1 MVEPIE
7 DSSPPSPAAGVS
19 LEPRRV
25 RRALAIEES
34 PTTVLQP
41 AGIIRPKMAFRDAA
55 IQGVVILISIAVTA
69 YYARVLLRDRAVNG
83 SWLLQL
89 LLGAG
94 TVAGIVWGAWQ
105 RYHLWTLPMR
115 TLSEVVEQVRK
126 GESPID
132 ELSKVGGVPSLLV
145 PVLRDLL
152 ADFRRQRQELAE
164 LQREMN
170 QRIANRTDALERL
183 LGSLREKASRDPM
196 TGLLN
201 RRTLDETLPRLV
213 TAHLA
218 DRKPLTLLMIDVDN
232 FKLLN
237 DTLGHAAGDELL
249 RSIGQ
254 IIRSTVRGS
263 DLGFR
268 SGGDEFV
275 VTMDGAEAVAGHALA
290 DRLISLVDGLS
301 RTLRVPRKPRLSIGV
316 RQLSDITDQ
325 TAQGL
330 LEAADR
336 VLYEVKG
343 ARKRAAR
350 ISAQETAVS
359 TRSDAR

>member
-1 MVEPIE
+1 M
-7 DSSPPSPAAGVS
+7 
-19 LEPRRV
+19 
-25 RRALAIEES
+25 
-34 PTTVLQP
+34 
-41 AGIIRPKMAFRDAA
+41 IRPKAAFRDAA
-55 IQGVVILISIAVTA
+55 IQGGVILIAIAVMA
-69 YYARVLLRDRAVNG
+69 VFARVLLRGRAAHD
-83 SWLLQL
+83 SWPLQV

-105 RYHLWTLPMR
+105 RYRLWTLPIR
-115 TLSEVVEQVRK
+115 RLSEVVEQVRK
-126 GESPID
+126 GELPID

-152 ADFRRQRQELAE
+152 ADLRRQRQELAE
-164 LQREMN
+164 LNREMN

-213 TAHLA
+213 AAHLA
-218 DRKPLTLLMIDVDN
+218 DRKPLTLLMVDVDN

-275 VTMDGAEAVAGHALA
+275 VIMDGADAVSGHALA
-290 DRLISLVDGLS
+290 ERLVSLVDGLS

-316 RQLSDITDQ
+316 RQLSDIADQ

-350 ISAQETAVS
+350 SATQGAGVS
-359 TRSDAR
+359 ALSDAR